1 MASCKPSGALCQSSS
16 SECLSSFSY
25 YQKVPD
31 EMPPMEKHQVYGLAT
46 PEDFSLPPHHPLWTE
61 ETYAAFQVTEEAG
74 DKYDSKVGH
83 HTCCDIYT

>member
-1 MASCKPSGALCQSSS
+1 MCSSS
-16 SECLSSFSY
+16 SSDCPSFSSY

-61 ETYAAFQVTEEAG
+61 ETYTAFQVTEQDSE
-74 DKYDSKVGH
+74 KYDSKVSLLTH
-83 HTCCDIYT
+83 CVPLYTGDC